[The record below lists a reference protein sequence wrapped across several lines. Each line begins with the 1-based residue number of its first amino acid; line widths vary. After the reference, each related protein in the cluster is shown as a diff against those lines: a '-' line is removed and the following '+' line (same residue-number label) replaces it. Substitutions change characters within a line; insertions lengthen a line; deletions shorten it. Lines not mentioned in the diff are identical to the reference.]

1 MYFATH
7 IAVLNCSNDGAG
19 KCAEPSNMDT
29 ALVRA
34 RATIAYH
41 MDRRCSGNVP
51 HFSFSKDDICTEYNN
66 MVAVTFL
73 LSVEPE
79 EK

>member
-1 MYFATH
+1 M
-7 IAVLNCSNDGAG
+7 LNLLTWTLHLY
-19 KCAEPSNMDT
+19 E
-29 ALVRA
+29 L
-34 RATIAYH
+34 RATIVCH
-41 MDRRCSGNVP
+41 MDCRCSGNVP

-66 MVAVTFL
+66 LVAVTFL